1 MDHDS
6 PVSHTRLL
14 ELLDAA
20 DKARVAVV
28 GDFMLDQYL
37 YGDAERISPE
47 APVPVLRIVRRES
60 GLGGAASVAAD
71 IAALGAEALCFGLVG
86 DDAPGRT
93 LRQRLSDFSDA
104 SPATGPSGAKAAA
117 AGTGRIDAGGLL
129 TSTHRPT
136 TVKTRLVG
144 LAQHRHRQ
152 QLLRMDEEDASPLD
166 ADAETRLLQAIE
178 SGLARCDIVCIQDYG
193 KGVVTRFLCRRVIDA
208 AAARGLRV
216 LIDPMKARDAAH
228 YAGAWI
234 CTPNRAETEQ
244 IAGLSLP
251 HVDAVRAGRAAILA
265 ACRTEHVCVTLDA
278 EGCALIGPGDQ
289 FEHLPTRKRDV
300 YDVTGA
306 GDAVL
311 ATLGIGLAA
320 GGDLREAAALAN
332 IAGGLEVEKFGCVPV
347 TRDEM
352 IAEIL
357 LEHSVRAGK
366 LRTLRELT
374 AELARRRARGET
386 VVFTNGCFDLLHRG
400 HVEYLAFCR
409 AQGDVVVVG
418 LNSDASV
425 RRQNKGPD
433 RPINSQEDRAA
444 VLAALACVDYVI
456 LFDDDTPA
464 ALVDAI
470 TPDVLVK
477 GADWKDKPIAGA
489 EAVAARG
496 GRVVLAPLL
505 PGRGTSS
512 TLERIRH
519 SSSDS
524 RPSGSG
530 SRPAPRAG

>member
-71 IAALGAEALCFGLVG
+71 IAALGADALCFGIVG

-93 LRQRLSDFSDA
+93 LRARLSGFDA
-104 SPATGPSGAKAAA
+104 VSSA
-117 AGTGRIDAGGLL
+117 AGESASKGHAAKSGRIDVTGLL
-129 TSTHRPT
+129 TAAERPT

-152 QLLRMDEEDASPLD
+152 QLLRMDEEDATPLD
-166 ADAETRLLQAIE
+166 GDAESRLLQAIE
-178 SGLARCDIVCIQDYG
+178 SSLGRCGIVCIQDYG
-193 KGVVTRFLCRRVIDA
+193 KGVVTRSLCRRVIDA
-208 AAARGLRV
+208 AAAGGLRV

-228 YAGAWI
+228 YTGAWI

-251 HVDAVRAGRAAILA
+251 DIDAVHAGRAAILA
-265 ACRTEHVCVTLDA
+265 ACRTQHVCVTLDA

-357 LEHSVRAGK
+357 LEHSARAGK
-366 LRTLRELT
+366 LRSLHELT

-386 VVFTNGCFDLLHRG
+386 IVFTNGCFDLLHRG
-400 HVEYLAFCR
+400 HVEYLACCR

-418 LNSDASV
+418 LNSDDSV

-433 RPINSQEDRAA
+433 RPIHSQEDRAA
-444 VLAALACVDYVI
+444 VLAALASVDYVI
-456 LFDDDTPA
+456 IFDDDTPA
-464 ALVDAI
+464 ALID
-470 TPDVLVK
+470 TLKPDVLVK
-477 GADWKDKPIAGA
+477 GADWEGKPIAGA
-489 EAVAARG
+489 DAVTARG

-505 PGRGTSS
+505 PGRGTST
-512 TLERIRH
+512 TLERIRRAA
-519 SSSDS
+519 SPA
-524 RPSGSG
+524 RP
-530 SRPAPRAG
+530 